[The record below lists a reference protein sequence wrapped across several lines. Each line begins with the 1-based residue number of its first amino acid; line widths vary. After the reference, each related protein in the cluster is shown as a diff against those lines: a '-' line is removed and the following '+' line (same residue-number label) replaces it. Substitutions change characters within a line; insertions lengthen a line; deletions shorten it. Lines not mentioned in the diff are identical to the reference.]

1 MLHTLNTNIANILS
15 VLTSYSKLDFRPKLA
30 ENNLEGLI
38 KELEK
43 GVNILGEVI
52 TETLVENKR

>member
-1 MLHTLNTNIANILS
+1 MLHTLNTNIENILS
-15 VLTSYSKLDFRPKLA
+15 VLTSYSKLDFRPKLD

-43 GVNILGEVI
+43 M
-52 TETLVENKR
+52 